1 MHILVIPFTYKKK
14 HKPHAGVF
22 FREQALAL
30 KKMGNKVSIL
40 YLEIQPIRNLKN
52 NYSKIFNQLKIEDDN
67 GLITFLWQG
76 WNWFTGKYPLGRSTI
91 HLIKG
96 YALFKVY
103 IKKYGKPDIIH
114 AHSALNAGVLARK
127 IKNKYN
133 IPYII
138 TEHRSVYALQEIET
152 SLLRLAGKVYSDADK
167 RIVVSPKLGELLEKK
182 IGSEVKPWEWVP
194 NLVNDIFFTKYLQIP
209 NDNFTI
215 INIGYFKKNKGQKV
229 LLQAFKDVLKVR
241 KNIELNLIGKGPLK
255 NELKEYSNNIGISQ
269 HVHFLGEL
277 DRIEVLKEIQKC
289 DVLIVSSYYETFSVV
304 IIEALACGK
313 PVIATKSGGPECII
327 NNENGILVEPGNP
340 SELKNAI
347 LDISKNYSN
356 YDLDK
361 IRYSCYEKFSESVV
375 TKQLTDIYN
384 QILISQ

>member
-114 AHSALNAGVLARK
+114 AHSALNAGVLAR
-127 IKNKYN
+127 N
-133 IPYII
+133 
-138 TEHRSVYALQEIET
+138 ALNDFEKALEYQ
-152 SLLRLAGKVYSDADK
+152 K
-167 RIVVSPKLGELLEKK
+167 KL
-182 IGSEVKPWEWVP
+182 
-194 NLVNDIFFTKYLQIP
+194 
-209 NDNFTI
+209 
-215 INIGYFKKNKGQKV
+215 
-229 LLQAFKDVLKVR
+229 
-241 KNIELNLIGKGPLK
+241 
-255 NELKEYSNNIGISQ
+255 EYQ
-269 HVHFLGEL
+269 
-277 DRIEVLKEIQKC
+277 
-289 DVLIVSSYYETFSVV
+289 
-304 IIEALACGK
+304 
-313 PVIATKSGGPECII
+313 
-327 NNENGILVEPGNP
+327 
-340 SELKNAI
+340 
-347 LDISKNYSN
+347 
-356 YDLDK
+356 
-361 IRYSCYEKFSESVV
+361 
-375 TKQLTDIYN
+375 
-384 QILISQ
+384 